1 MVLGHGASFSSNT
14 LPSISSVM
22 CGGVLKKCSI
32 CTSQK
37 SNLYAVQLK
46 MLQEPKAQHHCFAHF
61 ICATSETVSPF
72 IYTTLPY
79 VKDHILTSQNL
90 SADLYATYVRIQELL
105 LSKIPTLATTTTSTA
120 QTIFT
125 KKTLALLRPISSAPL
140 FYFLT

>member
-37 SNLYAVQLK
+37 SNLYVVQLK

-79 VKDHILTSQNL
+79 VIKIIYLQVKTSVLTCMPPMLEFRNSCFQKSQPWPPQPQVQRKP
-90 SADLYATYVRIQELL
+90 SSQ
-105 LSKIPTLATTTTSTA
+105 
-120 QTIFT
+120 
-125 KKTLALLRPISSAPL
+125 KKH
-140 FYFLT
+140 